1 MRPRWQVRTTLVL
14 APAVAIDAKAWDRLA
29 DAVVARLWQCEI
41 DDSRGDEYDAFAQQR
56 SLGMFRAH
64 EGFRGVAFLGDGTHR
79 TVVTLWESAA
89 DADALARSPLYL
101 ETVEEIVQ
109 AGFIVSATPAVVATL
124 VSDQ

>member
-1 MRPRWQVRTTLVL
+1 
-14 APAVAIDAKAWDRLA
+14 
-29 DAVVARLWQCEI
+29 
-41 DDSRGDEYDAFAQQR
+41 
-56 SLGMFRAH
+56 MFRAH